1 MVGLPG
7 ETGEDGI
14 VGAVVILKQ
23 GLGQVKKIL
32 LEPSSGE
39 LPSQI
44 GKLAYA
50 ALGIL
55 LHFPDSPVYGSLYH
69 KSRNFFRFQWY
80 HFLIVFSA
88 E

>member
-44 GKLAYA
+44 GQACVRCA
-50 ALGIL
+50 WDPPA
-55 LHFPDSPVYGSLYH
+55 FPGFPGLRQPLS
-69 KSRNFFRFQWY
+69 
-80 HFLIVFSA
+80 
-88 E
+88 

>member
-1 MVGLPG
+1 MIL
-7 ETGEDGI
+7 GI
-14 VGAVVILKQ
+14 AGAAAEMEKYLLSEKN
-23 GLGQVKKIL
+23 IL

-50 ALGIL
+50 ALGLL
-55 LHFPDSPVYGSLYH
+55 LHFPDSPVYGGLYH